1 MAGTVDA
8 RGGGC
13 TRVAVARVAGVAPI
27 IPPDVFDLIQIFYWL
42 ALSTWFGGVLFVAIA
57 GRLIMQTVRD
67 SNLVLTNVLSVNLEG
82 QHGTLLGGSIIGRIM
97 SIVHGVELVCAGVL
111 LVTIVGQ
118 WIVLRPSGAYLMPPL
133 VRAALYVGAVGIVL
147 YEWRAAWPQMWR
159 DRQEYIDHADEP
171 DVANPALDRLNRG
184 QAEHAMLLAVRVALL
199 LGMILFSAG
208 IRQTIPI
215 HIPAGAGAA
224 G

>member
-1 MAGTVDA
+1 
-8 RGGGC
+8 
-13 TRVAVARVAGVAPI
+13 
-27 IPPDVFDLIQIFYWL
+27 VFDLIQIFYWL

-82 QHGTLLGGSIIGRIM
+82 QHGTLLGGQIIGRVM
-97 SIVHGVELVCAGVL
+97 DVVHFIELVCAGVL
-111 LVTIVGQ
+111 LLAIVGQ
-118 WIVLRPSGAYLMPPL
+118 WVVLHPSGAYLVLPL

-147 YEWRAAWPQMWR
+147 YEWRVAWPRMWR

-184 QAEHAMLLAVRVALL
+184 QAEHALLLAVRVAML

-208 IRQTIPI
+208 IRQTITMFAP
-215 HIPAGAGAA
+215 PAV
-224 G
+224 